1 MKNWTDEEL
10 EKFIRDNKDALVDGC
25 RPVVGHELKFL
36 TKLELKFKHYIDI
49 TPYLVK
55 VAIVT
60 IILFATSMFI
70 WYSFMRPDKTK
81 PVYKNIIEQFEP
93 KAKK

>member
-1 MKNWTDEEL
+1 MKDWTDEEL

-25 RPVVGHELKFL
+25 RPVVGHEIKFM
-36 TKLELKFKHYIDI
+36 TKLQLRVKSFIDL

-60 IILFATSMFI
+60 VIIFVASSLI
-70 WYSFMRPDKTK
+70 WYSFFRIDKNK
-81 PVYKNIIEQFEP
+81 PIIENIVDQF
-93 KAKK
+93 KHKK

>member
-25 RPVVGHELKFL
+25 RPVVGHEIKFM
-36 TKLELKFKHYIDI
+36 TKLKLRVKSYIDI

-55 VAIVT
+55 IAIVT
-60 IILFATSMFI
+60 VIIFI
-70 WYSFMRPDKTK
+70 ASALIWNNFIRKDKTK
-81 PVYKNIIEQFEP
+81 PVYENIVNQF
-93 KAKK
+93 KKK